1 MYSKH
6 SKPSFI
12 RLLLVFT
19 KEGIKKF
26 FGIEIKGNKN
36 SLLKHNLKT
45 KKNEKN
51 NISFFSSH
59 KSKLSIDLHYLG
71 NEYRNELFRYFD
83 IENFSPF
90 YDEELI
96 NFCINMPNKNK
107 FYNGHTRKALRDFL
121 SDYLPKEH
129 YNRNKS
135 ILTDGLLS
143 NFAFSD
149 LKIVKNEYKNINK
162 ELLDLVDTDKLKNI
176 FKKLDNSIKISEEEL
191 IDLQIFVSA
200 NTFFK
205 PSQFIK
211 RCGLI
216 FLFSLNY
223 TLWIKKILITKT
235 NMKLKS
241 KLCGLNHP

>member
-1 MYSKH
+1 
-6 SKPSFI
+6 
-12 RLLLVFT
+12 
-19 KEGIKKF
+19 
-26 FGIEIKGNKN
+26 
-36 SLLKHNLKT
+36 
-45 KKNEKN
+45 
-51 NISFFSSH
+51 
-59 KSKLSIDLHYLG
+59 
-71 NEYRNELFRYFD
+71 
-83 IENFSPF
+83 
-90 YDEELI
+90 
-96 NFCINMPNKNK
+96 MPNKNK

-200 NTFFK
+200 NTFK